1 MCVYV
6 NNNIHVFSKRRNDL
20 EIPNIECVWI
30 EVFSHGKT
38 HFWLERFTDPHILQ
52 QQDSIGL
59 PRDTNAYDI
68 LITGDFNLDMTDNRS
83 SKKIND
89 LCQEY
94 NLSQIISEHTH
105 FTENSRSLTDLIMTS
120 NVDDILLSTVTVGE
134 PFFDQN
140 IRYHCPIFCV
150 LNFEKPKI

>member
-6 NNNIHVFSKRRNDL
+6 NNNIFSKRRNDL
-20 EIPNIECVWI
+20 ELPNIECVWI
-30 EVFSHGKT
+30 EVFSHGKKLLVGT
-38 HFWLERFTDPHILQ
+38 FYRPPNSTSAIFTAIE
-52 QQDSIGL
+52 DSIGL
-59 PRDTNAYDI
+59 ATDTNAYDI

-94 NLSQIISEHTH
+94 NLSQIISEPTH
-105 FTENSRSLTDLIMTS
+105 FTENSRSLIDLIMTS
-120 NVDDILLSTVTVGE
+120 NVADILLSGVGE

-140 IRYHCPIFCV
+140 IRYHCPIF
-150 LNFEKPKI
+150 LS

>member
-1 MCVYV
+1 MCVYMLITIYMYFQSV
-6 NNNIHVFSKRRNDL
+6 EMIWKFLILNVFGLKFFHMAKN
-20 EIPNIECVWI
+20 
-30 EVFSHGKT
+30 T
-38 HFWLERFTDPHILQ
+38 WLERFTDSHILQ

-59 PRDTNAYDI
+59 ARDTNAYDI

-94 NLSQIISEHTH
+94 NLSQIISEHTR

-120 NVDDILLSTVTVGE
+120 NVDDILLSTVGE